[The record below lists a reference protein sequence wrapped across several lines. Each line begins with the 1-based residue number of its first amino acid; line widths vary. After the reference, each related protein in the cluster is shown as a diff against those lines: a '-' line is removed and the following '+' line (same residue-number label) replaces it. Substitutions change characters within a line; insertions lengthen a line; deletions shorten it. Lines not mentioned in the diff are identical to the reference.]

1 MRNFM
6 LPLYMALASASLV
19 LASATAFA
27 QIEIVTEKPHYVMVT
42 QRECEYQDVYVENS
56 LGGSIVG
63 GVIGAAIGN
72 EIGGGSGRKIATV
85 VGAITGANV
94 GRTRAENNGRIEQR
108 QICRDVQV
116 QVQRGK
122 YVTMRYE
129 GKLHTILVD

>member
-1 MRNFM
+1 M
-6 LPLYMALASASLV
+6 LPLYITLSGALLV
-19 LASATAFA
+19 LASTTAFA
-27 QIEIVTEKPHYVMVT
+27 QIEIVSEKPKYVMIT
-42 QRECEYQDVYVENS
+42 QQECEYQDVYVENS
-56 LGGSIVG
+56 LGGSIIG

-72 EIGGGSGRKIATV
+72 QIGGGSGKDIATI

-108 QICRDVQV
+108 QVCRDVQV

-122 YVTMRYE
+122 YITMQYE

>member
-1 MRNFM
+1 MRSLILAAAL
-6 LPLYMALASASLV
+6 LPTLA
-19 LASATAFA
+19 FG
-27 QIEIVTEKPHYVMVT
+27 QIEIVSERPHYVMVT
-42 QRECEYQDVYVENS
+42 QQECETREVYVENTT
-56 LGGSIVG
+56 GSSIIG

-94 GRTRAENNGRIEQR
+94 GRTRAQNNGRIEYR
-108 QICRDVQV
+108 NICRDVQV

>member
-1 MRNFM
+1 MRTLLFIA
-6 LPLYMALASASLV
+6 ALVPSI
-19 LASATAFA
+19 AFS
-27 QIEIVTEKPHYVMVT
+27 QVEIVSEKPHYVMVT
-42 QRECEYQDVYVENS
+42 QKECEYQDVYVENS

-108 QICRDVQV
+108 QFCRDVQV

>member
-1 MRNFM
+1 MRT
-6 LPLYMALASASLV
+6 LLLAV
-19 LASATAFA
+19 LLAPTLAFA
-27 QIEIVTEKPHYVMVT
+27 QIEIVSEKPRYVSVT
-42 QRECEYQDVYVENS
+42 QKECETKEVYVENS

-72 EIGGGSGRKIATV
+72 QIGGGSGKDIATV

-129 GKLHTILVD
+129 GKLHTILVE

>member
-1 MRNFM
+1 M
-6 LPLYMALASASLV
+6 LNVYMTLCGASLV

-42 QRECEYQDVYVENS
+42 QKECEYQDVYVENS

>member
-1 MRNFM
+1 MR
-6 LPLYMALASASLV
+6 SLV
-19 LASATAFA
+19 LAAALLPTLAFG
-27 QIEIVTEKPHYVMVT
+27 QIEIVSERPNYVMVT
-42 QRECEYQDVYVENS
+42 QQECETREVYVENS
-56 LGGSIVG
+56 AGASIIG

-94 GRTRAENNGRIEQR
+94 GRTRAQNNGRIEYR
-108 QICRDVQV
+108 NICRDVQV

-129 GKLHTILVD
+129 GKLHTTLVD

>member
-1 MRNFM
+1 MR
-6 LPLYMALASASLV
+6 ALLFIAALV
-19 LASATAFA
+19 PSITFA
-27 QIEIVTEKPHYVMVT
+27 QIEIVSEKPRYVSVT
-42 QRECEYQDVYVENS
+42 QKECETKEVYVENS

-72 EIGGGSGRKIATV
+72 QIGGGSGKDIATV

-129 GKLHTILVD
+129 GKLHTILVE

>member
-1 MRNFM
+1 MR
-6 LPLYMALASASLV
+6 ALLFIAALV
-19 LASATAFA
+19 PSITFA
-27 QIEIVTEKPHYVMVT
+27 QIEIVSEKPRYVSVT
-42 QRECEYQDVYVENS
+42 QKECETKEVYVENS

-72 EIGGGSGRKIATV
+72 QIGGGSGKDIATV

>member
-1 MRNFM
+1 MRSFM
-6 LPLYMALASASLV
+6 LNLYMALCGASLL
-19 LASATAFA
+19 LASFTAAA
-27 QIEIVTEKPHYVMVT
+27 QIEIVSEKPNYVMVT
-42 QRECEYQDVYVENS
+42 HQQCEMKEVYVENS

-108 QICRDVQV
+108 QVCYDVQT

>member
-1 MRNFM
+1 MRSFM
-6 LPLYMALASASLV
+6 LNLYMALCSASLL
-19 LASATAFA
+19 LASATAFS
-27 QIEIVTEKPHYVMVT
+27 QIEIVSEKPKYVMVT
-42 QRECEYQDVYVENS
+42 QKECEIKEVYVENS

-85 VGAITGANV
+85 VGAITGANL

>member
-1 MRNFM
+1 MR
-6 LPLYMALASASLV
+6 ALILATLLIPSIASA
-19 LASATAFA
+19 
-27 QIEIVTEKPHYVMVT
+27 QITIVSEKPNYVMVT
-42 QRECEYQDVYVENS
+42 QKECHIQEVYVENS

-63 GVIGAAIGN
+63 GIIGAAIGN

-94 GRTRAENNGRIEQR
+94 GRTRAENKGRIEQR
-108 QICRDVQV
+108 QICRDAQV